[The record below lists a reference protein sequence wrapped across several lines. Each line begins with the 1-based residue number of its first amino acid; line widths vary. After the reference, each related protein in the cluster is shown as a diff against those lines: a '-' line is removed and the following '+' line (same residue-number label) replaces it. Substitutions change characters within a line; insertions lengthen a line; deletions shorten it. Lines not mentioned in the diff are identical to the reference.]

1 MEQKRKILLCGDV
14 EGKFNSLFNRVSTI
28 DKKSGPFDCLFCVG
42 NFFGINNK
50 EFDAYKRGDKKVPIA
65 TYILGP
71 NCADHVKLYP
81 EDDSMELCENV
92 YCLGLSC
99 SILESRPSISGFR

>member
-1 MEQKRKILLCGDV
+1 MMEQKRKILLCGDV

-50 EFDAYKRGDKKVPIA
+50 EFDAYKRGDKKGAWIRIA
-65 TYILGP
+65 FALTVLTP
-71 NCADHVKLYP
+71 
-81 EDDSMELCENV
+81 
-92 YCLGLSC
+92 
-99 SILESRPSISGFR
+99 F